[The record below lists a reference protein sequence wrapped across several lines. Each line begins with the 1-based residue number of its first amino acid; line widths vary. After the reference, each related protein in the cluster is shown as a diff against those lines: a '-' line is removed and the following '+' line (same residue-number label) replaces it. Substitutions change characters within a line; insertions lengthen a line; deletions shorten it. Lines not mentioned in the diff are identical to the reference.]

1 MPRGGKRPGAGAP
14 KGNMNALKHGR
25 NSRQLAEMG
34 KIVRENPKLGQVLD
48 IMRQQQHI
56 EAEREEEAFAEHFTN
71 LVGNADKRK
80 GGTGKPEPGPD
91 GRLRYKGLNWE
102 PPTHVWTTITEAAT
116 RHRRRQTRKAANRKT
131 RKSKTTHN
139 NQSPNINPEIQSPIR
154 YKTPID

>member
-14 KGNMNALKHGR
+14 RGNMNALKHGR

-34 KIVRENPKLGQVLD
+34 KIIRDNPKLGQVLD

-56 EAEREEEAFAEHFTN
+56 EAEREEEAFAEYFTN
-71 LVGNADKRK
+71 YIGNADKRR

-91 GRLRYKGLNWE
+91 GRLRYNGLNWE
-102 PPTHVWTTITEAAT
+102 PPTHEWKSTIDAAA
-116 RHRRRQTRKAANRKT
+116 RHRRRQTRKAASRSGKKPITPDNKQT
-131 RKSKTTHN
+131 PNTTPQ
-139 NQSPNINPEIQSPIR
+139 NQSPTR